1 MTQNGSIHLV
11 PIDCMVIL
19 TVSKRTRKR
28 LTKFGNK
35 NSTWDSILNELMNH
49 AEQSDRYWECRF
61 Q

>member
-1 MTQNGSIHLV
+1 MIEKNSIYLV
-11 PIDCMVIL
+11 PIDSMVTL
-19 TVSKRTRKR
+19 TVNKRTRKR
-28 LTKFGNK
+28 LAKFGIK